1 MSAGQHNFIAEVGAT
16 FEQTL
21 AWQDADGVGL
31 SITGKTIEMEVRA
44 CPGGDVIVEAS
55 TTDGRI
61 VITDGA
67 NGIFAITIP
76 ANIMADVAPLSYVYD
91 ILLITSAADR
101 IRLVEGAFHVAARV
115 TV

>member
-16 FEQTL
+16 FTQTL
-21 AWQDADGVGL
+21 AWQDSAGDGFD
-31 SITGKTIEMEVRA
+31 ITAKTISIEVRA
-44 CPGGDVIVEAS
+44 CPGADVVVSAS

-67 NGIFAITIP
+67 NGVFVITIP
-76 ANIMADVAPLSYVYD
+76 ANIMAEIDPISYVYD
-91 ILLITSAADR
+91 ILLISSASDR
-101 IRLVEGAFHVAARV
+101 IRLVEGAFTVAPRV

>member
-16 FEQTL
+16 FTQTL
-21 AWQDADGVGL
+21 AWQDADGVGFN
-31 SITGKTIEMEVRA
+31 ITGKTIQMEVREG
-44 CPGGDVIVEAS
+44 PGTTAVLLAS

-67 NGIFAITIP
+67 NGIFVTTIP
-76 ANIMADVAPLSYVYD
+76 ANIMAAVEPLSYKYD

-101 IRLVEGAFHVAARV
+101 IRLIEGSFNVVPRI